1 MAKCGW
7 CGCYFEDGYKCSGG
21 VVVGNYRYYSF
32 CSQKCFYEARNRE
45 DIETEQKAAAAE
57 AERERREERDRRWKE
72 ERKAEQ
78 EENKALC
85 EKRWKD
91 AEKKERKE
99 EENRSPEEL
108 KVLEEKAKSYGYE
121 SYSAMQNT
129 ISQIKQILNGYN
141 NHYYQPYT
149 EWGWIHPKTN
159 PELVRKLFGRA
170 FPAERCLAV
179 VNTNDGGISF
189 TDSAFYSTLGG
200 VSQISY
206 ADIEDIEE
214 ECVDNVTANKYILT
228 AKNGKKIKVKMSA
241 FSTAARIF
249 YVVGNAC
256 REEYENDGRYN
267 FGKLLQ
273 ALAKEGK
280 KNPNVAR
287 IEIVANK
294 MTMGWKIFWMVV
306 LSLIAFVIFKCTH

>member
-57 AERERREERDRRWKE
+57 AERKRREERDRRWREEYEADKE
-72 ERKAEQ
+72 K
-78 EENKALC
+78 NKALC
-85 EKRWKD
+85 EKLWKD

-108 KVLEEKAKSYGYE
+108 KILEEKAKSYGYE

-129 ISQIKQILNGYN
+129 ISQVKQILNGYN
-141 NHYYQPYT
+141 NHYYEPYN

-159 PELVRKLFGRA
+159 PELVRKLFGSA

-179 VNTNDGGISF
+179 VKGDDSSIAF
-189 TDSAFYSTLGG
+189 TDSAFYSTQGG

-206 ADIEDIEE
+206 ADIEDIEDVL
-214 ECVDNVTANKYILT
+214 VDSGHKYILT
-228 AKNGKKIKVKMSA
+228 AKNGKKIKIKISD
-241 FSTAARIF
+241 FNFGLTHTLK
-249 YVVGNAC
+249 Y
-256 REEYENDGRYN
+256 D

-287 IEIVANK
+287 IKIVANK

-306 LSLIAFVIFKCTH
+306 LALIAFVIFKCTH

>member
-57 AERERREERDRRWKE
+57 AERKRRVEQDRRW
-72 ERKAEQ
+72 R
-78 EENKALC
+78 EENEAKKKECEALR
-85 EKRWKD
+85 EKLWKD

-129 ISQIKQILNGYN
+129 ISQVKQILNGYN
-141 NHYYQPYT
+141 NYYAPFT
-149 EWGWIHPKTN
+149 NVGWIHPKTD
-159 PELVRKLFGRA
+159 PELVRKMFGSA

-179 VNTNDGGISF
+179 VSDNGNEGIAF
-189 TDSAFYSTLGG
+189 TDSAFYSTLGD

-206 ADIEDIEE
+206 ADIEDIED
-214 ECVDNVTANKYILT
+214 VSSYPYKKYILT
-228 AKNGKKIKVKMSA
+228 AKNGKKIKIKYDCTNFGLDEA
-241 FSTAARIF
+241 L
-249 YVVGNAC
+249 G
-256 REEYENDGRYN
+256 YN
-267 FGKLLQ
+267 FGRLLQ

-306 LSLIAFVIFKCTH
+306 LALIAFVIFKCTH

>member
-7 CGCYFEDGYKCSGG
+7 CGCYFEDGYKCSEG

-57 AERERREERDRRWKE
+57 AERERREEVSRSV
-72 ERKAEQ
+72 AEYIRA
-78 EENKALC
+78 EGEKNKALN
-85 EKRWKD
+85 EERWKD
-91 AEKKERKE
+91 AEKKEQEE

-121 SYSAMQNT
+121 SYSAMQKA
-129 ISQIKQILNGYN
+129 ISQVKQILKRYN
-141 NHYYQPYT
+141 NHYYEPST
-149 EWGWIHPKTN
+149 NSGWIPPKTN
-159 PELVRKLFGRA
+159 PKVVRKLFGKE
-170 FPAERCLAV
+170 FPAERCLAIV
-179 VNTNDGGISF
+179 KDGSDGIAF
-189 TDSAFYSTLGG
+189 TDSAFYSTICGI
-200 VSQISY
+200 SQISY

-214 ECVDNVTANKYILT
+214 KTDSIGLKYFLT
-228 AKNGKKIKVKMSA
+228 AKNGKKIRFLLSKTGTKS
-241 FSTAARIF
+241 RIF
-249 YVVGNAC
+249 CVGGHLSDSRC
-256 REEYENDGRYN
+256 EQDERYN

-287 IEIVANK
+287 IKIVANK
-294 MTMGWKIFWMVV
+294 TPMGSKIFWMVV

>member
-7 CGCYFEDGYKCSGG
+7 CGCYFEDGYKCSEG

-57 AERERREERDRRWKE
+57 AERERREEVSRRVDEYIRAE
-72 ERKAEQ
+72 EKKNIALN
-78 EENKALC
+78 EN
-85 EKRWKD
+85 RWKD

-99 EENRSPEEL
+99 EQNRSPEEL
-108 KVLEEKAKSYGYE
+108 KILEEKAKSYGYE
-121 SYSAMQNT
+121 SYSAMQKA
-129 ISQIKQILNGYN
+129 ISQVKQILKRYN
-141 NHYYQPYT
+141 NHYYESYT
-149 EWGWIHPKTN
+149 DNGWIPPKEN
-159 PELVRKLFGRA
+159 SKLVRKLFGRA
-170 FPAERCLAV
+170 FPAERCLAIV
-179 VNTNDGGISF
+179 KDGPYGIAF

-214 ECVDNVTANKYILT
+214 VRTNRGNNKKYILT
-228 AKNGKKIKVKMSA
+228 AKNGKKIKVELEGFGTTGK
-241 FSTAARIF
+241 IF
-249 YVVGNAC
+249 CVTWHQHEG
-256 REEYENDGRYN
+256 YEDDDRYD

-273 ALAKEGK
+273 ELAKEGK

-287 IEIVANK
+287 IKIVANK
-294 MTMGWKIFWMVV
+294 MTMGGKIFLMVV

>member
-7 CGCYFEDGYKCSGG
+7 CGCYFEDGYKCSEG

-57 AERERREERDRRWKE
+57 AERERREEQDRRWKE
-72 ERKAEQ
+72 EYEADQ
-78 EENKALC
+78 EKNKALN

-91 AEKKERKE
+91 AERKE
-99 EENRSPEEL
+99 EQNRSPEEL

-121 SYSAMQNT
+121 SYSAMQKA
-129 ISQIKQILNGYN
+129 ISQVKQILKRYN
-141 NHYYQPYT
+141 NHYYEPST
-149 EWGWIHPKTN
+149 NSGWIPPKTD
-159 PELVRKLFGRA
+159 PKVVRELFGKE
-170 FPAERCLAV
+170 FPAERCLAIV
-179 VNTNDGGISF
+179 KNGGSDGIAF
-189 TDSAFYSTLGG
+189 TDSALYTTIVLQGE
-200 VSQISY
+200 SQISY

-214 ECVDNVTANKYILT
+214 VRSTYYRKYILT
-228 AKNGKKIKVKMSA
+228 AKNGKKIKVK
-241 FSTAARIF
+241 
-249 YVVGNAC
+249 YGNLDSGFKGALGW
-256 REEYENDGRYN
+256 YD
-267 FGKLLQ
+267 FGELLQ
-273 ALAKEGK
+273 ALVKEGK

-287 IEIVANK
+287 IKIVANK